1 LSHLKWIGVDSFGV
15 DENFLSSLKIF
26 LNKAIVLETIVI
38 FLLMGDYG
46 RNLNLQDKYCEQ
58 LMELHAGP
66 QNCKIV
72 VEWFDSFPNIGT
84 VVLE

>member
-15 DENFLSSLKIF
+15 DENFLSSFKIF

-58 LMELHAGP
+58 LMELPAGP